1 MPLQKTSLVFIAIV
15 WLLSSAA
22 QALRANKVW
31 MEFRTNGRYRVFVN
45 YTVPELR
52 SFREVYVDFSKKQE
66 AEKFYFDVLRG
77 AEFSVPDAKARS
89 FTQSPTE
96 PEPW

>member
-1 MPLQKTSLVFIAIV
+1 VRFLIPYIISVM
-15 WLLSSAA
+15 WLLPSVA
-22 QALRANKVW
+22 QGLRANKVW
-31 MEFRTNGRYRVFVN
+31 MEFRSNGRYRVFVN

-52 SFREVYVDFSKKQE
+52 SFREAYVDFSKKQD

-77 AEFSVPDAKARS
+77 SEFSLPDASARS
-89 FTQSPTE
+89 FTQNPSE